1 MIYYFIALLAA
12 ALILLF
18 SNVRNE
24 TNRWAAFFL
33 MSASVGGVA
42 DTFYQTGLPRLGDTA
57 QLLNHTLTPYGVL
70 VFCIVYSGKV
80 SRKAARLRLK
90 GTLVLPVLL
99 MLAITPLVPVLEL
112 DFGLLLLW
120 TAPYYL
126 ASCYLLLASLWS
138 EENRWRKRNR
148 LITTIIIVP
157 TLLAVLVFINIAK
170 VISPD
175 FDFFGYISVFMIYS
189 FVVAILGV
197 FLYGVLG
204 VRLRFER
211 EPLDSTMKAV
221 SSGTTLLNH
230 TIKNELGKIAIS
242 TVNLKHSIGE
252 ADEQTQAHLAMIE
265 KASGHMLAMVNR
277 IHSQT
282 KDIVVEPHP
291 CRLAELTD
299 VCVSDYMRQQGNGAI
314 VIERNFMTHPVVVC
328 DAIHMKEVIGNI
340 LANAGEAMPD
350 GGTITIKLESGS
362 KGVSLSFHDTGK
374 GIPADQLT
382 QVFEP
387 FYSTKNRSRNF
398 GLGLSYVYNV
408 MQQSGG
414 SVVVNSREG
423 AGTVVTLNYPRKK
436 IAESS
441 REAEN
446 ESH

>member
-1 MIYYFIALLAA
+1 MIYYFFALLAA
-12 ALILLF
+12 ALVLLLG
-18 SNVRNE
+18 NVRNE

-33 MSASVGGVA
+33 LCASIGGLA
-42 DTFYQTGLPRLGDTA
+42 DTLYQAGLPRLGDAA

-80 SRKAARLRLK
+80 SRMAARHWLK
-90 GTLVLPVLL
+90 GMLLLPVLF
-99 MLAITPLVPVLEL
+99 MLAVTPLVPALEL
-112 DFGLLLLW
+112 NFGLLLLW

-126 ASCYLLLASLWS
+126 TSCYLLLASLWT

-175 FDFFGYISVFMIYS
+175 FDFFSYISVFMIYS

-242 TVNLKHSIGE
+242 TVNLKHSLGE

-282 KDIVVEPHP
+282 KDILLEQHP
-291 CRLAELTD
+291 CRLAVLAE
-299 VCVSDYMRQQGNGAI
+299 VCVSDYLRQQGNGAI
-314 VIERNFMTHPVVVC
+314 VIERNFMTQPVVIC

-340 LANAGEAMPD
+340 LSNAVEAMPD
-350 GGTITIKLESGS
+350 GGTITIKLESAA
-362 KGVSLSFHDTGK
+362 KGVSLSFHDTGR
-374 GIPADQLT
+374 GIPADQVT

-408 MQQSGG
+408 MQKSGG
-414 SVVVNSREG
+414 SVDVTSREG
-423 AGTVVTLNYPRKK
+423 AGTVVTLYFPRNK
-436 IAESS
+436 IAERS
-441 REAEN
+441 REAGN